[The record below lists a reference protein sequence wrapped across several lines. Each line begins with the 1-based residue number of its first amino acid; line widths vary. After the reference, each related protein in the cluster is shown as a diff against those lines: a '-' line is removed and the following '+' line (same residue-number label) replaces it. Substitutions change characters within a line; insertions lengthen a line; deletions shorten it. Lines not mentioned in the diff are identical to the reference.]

1 MNNALAVL
9 RGGNTAI
16 STYDPELEALLAE
29 EDGGEENAFRFY
41 ATQLK
46 FPTGGMITGF
56 PTTDD
61 SLVSVP
67 FNAVILVA
75 QTNRAWWPKD
85 SGDSTVGGAPLCAS
99 RDGVTGAFN
108 MGSDLLRKAYQY
120 PTIHPALPMIDAGA
134 DMSLTHF
141 ECATCPLARFVD
153 GKGTPCKE
161 LRRLLVLI
169 EGMASPVILTVP
181 TGSLSVFDRYASAQK
196 AQARRYFTVW
206 TRFELEK
213 AESKMAGAKYA
224 RLKLS
229 FARTCTA
236 EEARAVVAVRKEFGE
251 LVRKMAVTD
260 VDYNTEASVID
271 GTASGVTVEPEP
283 SVPF

>member
-1 MNNALAVL
+1 MCI
-9 RGGNTAI
+9 R
-16 STYDPELEALLAE
+16 D
-29 EDGGEENAFRFY
+29 R
-41 ATQLK
+41 
-46 FPTGGMITGF
+46 
-56 PTTDD
+56 
-61 SLVSVP
+61 
-67 FNAVILVA
+67 
-75 QTNRAWWPKD
+75 
-85 SGDSTVGGAPLCAS
+85 CAS

-120 PTIHPALPMIDAGA
+120 PTVHPALPMIDAGA

-141 ECATCPLARFVD
+141 ECATCPLAKFID

-181 TGSLSVFDRYASAQK
+181 TGSLSAFDRYASAQK

-229 FARTCTA
+229 FSKACTP
-236 EEARAVVAVRKEFGE
+236 EEARA
-251 LVRKMAVTD
+251 D
-260 VDYNTEASVID
+260 VYKRQHLPLRRSHRRRRGA
-271 GTASGVTVEPEP
+271 PHR
-283 SVPF
+283 

>member
-9 RGGNTAI
+9 RGGNAAI
-16 STYDPELEALLAE
+16 STYDEDLEQLLAE

-46 FPTGGMITGF
+46 FPTGGMTTGF

-85 SGDSTVGGAPLCAS
+85 NGDQTVGGAPLCAS
-99 RDGVTGAFN
+99 RDGVTGSFN

-134 DMSLTHF
+134 DMTLTHF
-141 ECATCPLARFVD
+141 DCATCPLARFVD

-213 AESKMAGAKYA
+213 DKSKMSGAVYA

-229 FARTCTA
+229 FARTCTT
-236 EEARAVVAVRKEFGE
+236 EEARAVVQVRKEFGE
-251 LVRKMAVTD
+251 LVRKMTVTD
-260 VDYNTEASVID
+260 VDYNTEPSVID